1 VSDYFERVERQ
12 IVRNVEAGLPRSA
25 RLPAAFGFLASAAAV
40 AVVIL
45 VAGVF
50 LVTRGSSPSVAPSAR
65 HSVTVAFTVASIN
78 PQAPLGPAI
87 DQSILTLRER
97 LGSAFPGVRVSRA
110 GDDIVVAAPNAG
122 AGARARILALAAP
135 GRLAF
140 YDWEANVLTPNGKTV
155 ASQLQTQDQTA
166 TQISQGTTSTPP
178 GSPGAGSMNLY
189 DAVKLA
195 SQHPESSSPT
205 NSRMTP
211 QYYMFGAPGSAA
223 CQAATKANGTVLA
236 AGQHCLLSGPDDNRP
251 DLLSGLP
258 TGVSA
263 SEGELLTVPRG
274 TVVLQ
279 AIPASF
285 AKPTP
290 IGDPSAQF
298 FVLRDD
304 VALRG
309 SDVTNPQQSTDPN
322 TGSPDVTFGFSSKG
336 KSQFQDVTAN
346 VARRGALVSDL
357 GQTLN
362 QHFAV
367 TLDGRLITVPFIDFQ
382 QYPDGIHAA
391 NGANIAGDLT
401 VRSARDLATILRYG
415 PLPQGLTLTPTG

>member
-25 RLPAAFGFLASAAAV
+25 RLPAGLGYLASAAAV

-50 LVTRGSSPSVAPSAR
+50 LLTRGSSPSVAPSAP
-65 HSVTVAFTVASIN
+65 HSVTVTFTVSSIN

-110 GDDIVVAAPNAG
+110 GDDIIIAAPNAG

-135 GRLAF
+135 GRLTF

-155 ASQLQTQDQTA
+155 ASQLQTQDPTV
-166 TQISQGTTSTPP
+166 TQISQGSTSTPS
-178 GSPGAGSMNLY
+178 GGPGAGSMNLY

-195 SQHPESSSPT
+195 SQQPESASTT
-205 NSRMTP
+205 NSRITP
-211 QYYMFGAPGSAA
+211 EYYMFGAPGSAA
-223 CQAATKANGTVLA
+223 CEAAAKANRTVPA
-236 AGQHCLLSGPDDNRP
+236 AGQHCLLSGPGDNRT

-258 TGVSA
+258 AGVTA
-263 SEGELLTVPRG
+263 SEGEILTVPRG

-279 AIPASF
+279 AIPTSF

-290 IGDPSAQF
+290 IRDPSAQF
-298 FVLRDD
+298 FVLTDD

-309 SDVTNPQQSTDPN
+309 SDITNPQQSTDPN
-322 TGSPDVTFGFSSKG
+322 IGSPDVTFGFSRQG
-336 KSQFQDVTAN
+336 KSRFQDVTAN
-346 VARRGALVSDL
+346 IAHRGDLVSRL

-367 TLDGRLITVPFIDFQ
+367 ALDGRLVTVPFIDFNQ
-382 QYPDGIHAA
+382 HPNGISAGV
-391 NGANIAGDLT
+391 GANIAGDLT
-401 VRSARDLATILRYG
+401 VQSAKDIATILRYG
-415 PLPQGLTLTPTG
+415 PLPLTLTPTG